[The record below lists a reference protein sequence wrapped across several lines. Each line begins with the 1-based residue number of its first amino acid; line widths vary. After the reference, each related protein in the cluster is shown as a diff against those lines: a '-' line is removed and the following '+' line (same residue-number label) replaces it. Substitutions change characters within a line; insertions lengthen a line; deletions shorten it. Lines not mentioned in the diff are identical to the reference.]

1 MCQIGNQGVG
11 ENQDRL
17 QCRCP
22 LPTAHCESVVG
33 ESQFKKVREQLVVL
47 GNEAPISMKDFIIA
61 LLQRRLLLHS
71 KTNSEVVAASVASA
85 DTPKSEIIFTDCEV

>member
-1 MCQIGNQGVG
+1 MCGKIKIGFNVAAH
-11 ENQDRL
+11 
-17 QCRCP
+17 RC
-22 LPTAHCESVVG
+22 LSHCESVVG